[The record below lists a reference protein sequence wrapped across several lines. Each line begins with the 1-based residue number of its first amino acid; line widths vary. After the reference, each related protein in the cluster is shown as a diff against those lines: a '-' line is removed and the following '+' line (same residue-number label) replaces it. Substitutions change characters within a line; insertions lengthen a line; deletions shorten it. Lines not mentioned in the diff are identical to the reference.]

1 MRITDLL
8 KACSVELNGTPQTK
22 EETIEQMVAL
32 MEKGGNVTD
41 VEKYKAGVF
50 AREE

>member
-22 EETIEQMVAL
+22 EETIKQMVAL

-50 AREE
+50 AP

>member
-22 EETIEQMVAL
+22 EETIKDGSPDG
-32 MEKGGNVTD
+32 KG
-41 VEKYKAGVF
+41 
-50 AREE
+50 R